1 MHRNTRG
8 GFVFKVNVSTGV
20 LLSPICTGGCA
31 LLAQTPSGDPGALF
45 RSEIRN
51 FPSVGRKNQ
60 ELNPIPAPG
69 HSCGASRGTEE
80 LHRSGGTSLI
90 LPGLVPGCSHRIR
103 GTSEIQ
109 ELCLPQNQVNIEQTA
124 QGLSQEVGI
133 MLQPSL

>member
-45 RSEIRN
+45 RSGIRN

-60 ELNPIPAPG
+60 ELNPIPVPG

-90 LPGLVPGCSHRIR
+90 LPGCSRRIR
-103 GTSEIQ
+103 GTLEIQ
-109 ELCLPQNQVNIEQTA
+109 ELCLPQNQVNTEQTA